1 MFKNKIVL
9 SLFLSRVMFLFF
21 AIAASYL
28 IPQEVGYIGK
38 QVAPT
43 APYLAWVWANFDG
56 RHFLKIATEGY
67 KNFDFAFFPLYPFLI
82 SVFNFGQPLYAGL
95 IISLLSFLGGL
106 ITLRKIALLDFDKK
120 VADMAVFFACF
131 FPLSF
136 FYNSVYSDSLFL
148 LVSIISFYFARRK
161 EWVVSGFFAG
171 LASLT
176 RLSGIAVLPA
186 LIVEWY
192 LQNRNKYTISK
203 MLLPFF
209 KNGFL
214 AIVFGLMGIGGY
226 MLDLTIFK
234 GDPLLFQK
242 SMVAWSQEGFV
253 FPLRVVFRY
262 LKIFASVDYHLLIY
276 WIAILEFVA
285 IFVYLGLAIYVWRK
299 VRVSYAVFMI
309 TLLLLVPATG
319 TLAGTPRYLLHLFP
333 GFIAI
338 ALLVQKNV
346 WLKNSLI
353 LLFLALGFALTA
365 LFTRGYFVS
374 YNSFQ
379 NSQISFC

>member
-1 MFKNKIVL
+1 LKNVL
-9 SLFLSRVMFLFF
+9 SPLVFSRILFLFF

-38 QVAPT
+38 QVAPD
-43 APYLAWVWANFDG
+43 APYLTWVWANFDG

-67 KNFDFAFFPLYPFLI
+67 KNFDFAFFPLYPLLI
-82 SVFNFGQPLYAGL
+82 SIFGFSQPLYAGL
-95 IISLLSFLGGL
+95 IISLICFFSGL
-106 ITLRKIALLDFDKK
+106 VILKKIVLLDFDKK
-120 VADMAVFFACF
+120 IADMAVFVACF

-136 FYNSVYSDSLFL
+136 FYNSVYSDSLFF
-148 LVSIISFYFARRK
+148 LVSVTSFYFARRR
-161 EWVVSGFFAG
+161 EWAAAGFFAG

-176 RLSGIAVLPA
+176 RLSGIAILPA

-192 LQNRNKYTISK
+192 LQNRGEYPIAK
-203 MLLPFF
+203 MPLPFL

-214 AIVFGLMGIGGY
+214 AIVFGLMGVGGY
-226 MLDLTIFK
+226 MLGLTIFK

-242 SMVAWSQEGFV
+242 SMVAWSQNGFV
-253 FPLRVVFRY
+253 LPIHVIFRY
-262 LKIFASVDYHLLIY
+262 LKIFTSVDYHLLVY
-276 WIAILEFVA
+276 WISILEFVS
-285 IFVYLGLAIYVWRK
+285 IFAYLGLAIYVWRK

-309 TLLLLVPATG
+309 VLLLLVPVTG
-319 TLAGTPRYLLHLFP
+319 TFAGTPRYLLHLFP

-374 YNSFQ
+374 
-379 NSQISFC
+379 